1 MLTLPALWGGAA
13 IWLAMPLTEL
23 VVALAVAGLMVRSVR
38 QLKGEL

>member
-1 MLTLPALWGGAA
+1 MKKALHILKTVLVW
-13 IWLAMPLTEL
+13 L

>member
-1 MLTLPALWGGAA
+1 MKKALHIIKNIFVW
-13 IWLAMPLTEL
+13 L